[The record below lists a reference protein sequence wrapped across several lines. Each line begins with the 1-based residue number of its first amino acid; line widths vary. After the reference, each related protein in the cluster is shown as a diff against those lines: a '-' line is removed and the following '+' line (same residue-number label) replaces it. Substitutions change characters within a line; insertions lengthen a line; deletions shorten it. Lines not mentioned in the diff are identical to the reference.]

1 MGSLIPEPILESG
14 GKGWLLDEDEWL
26 RRHTVIESGLEE
38 TSLFGFVGLFFGW
51 FWRFVFFLIRVA
63 FLLSSVWLSDF

>member
-1 MGSLIPEPILESG
+1 M
-14 GKGWLLDEDEWL
+14 LDEDEWL